1 MQWVPF
7 LLYIAVTSFTPGPNN
22 IMSMAYSAKYGFKK
36 SLRFILGV
44 TVGTTIIV
52 LVSCYF
58 NLLLYSF
65 IPKVK
70 TGMSILGGLYLL
82 YLAVKIMLNK
92 PKGKDRDEK
101 EMNSFFS
108 GLVLQFINPKTI
120 LYGITAISTFV
131 IPYYDSNAS
140 LLLFS
145 MLLGFIGFLSTSSWA
160 IFGALF
166 QTFLKKYEK
175 AFHIVMGLLL
185 MYCAVSIFI
194 QA

>member
-1 MQWVPF
+1 
-7 LLYIAVTSFTPGPNN
+7 
-22 IMSMAYSAKYGFKK
+22 
-36 SLRFILGV
+36 
-44 TVGTTIIV
+44 
-52 LVSCYF
+52 
-58 NLLLYSF
+58 
-65 IPKVK
+65 
-70 TGMSILGGLYLL
+70 MSILGGLYLM

-92 PKGKDRDEK
+92 PRGKDKDEK
-101 EMNSFFS
+101 EMNSFSS

-131 IPYYDSNAS
+131 IPYYDSDAS

-166 QTFLKKYEK
+166 QTFLKKYET

-185 MYCAVSIFI
+185 MYCAGSIFI